1 VRSDAE
7 RLRDILDAIDQIRKY
22 SSKGR
27 EAFERDELIQV
38 WIVHHLARLGE
49 AVARLSPNVRNRRS
63 VAWKQIIGMRNI
75 LVHDYFRIDPETVW
89 TAVDLH
95 LPRVEERVREMLAA
109 LEEKSRLGS
118 SPISGIAAQV
128 T

>member
-22 SSKGR
+22 SSQGR
-27 EAFERDELIQV
+27 EAFQRDELIQV

-49 AVARLSPNVRNRRS
+49 AVARLSPSLRNRRS

-75 LVHDYFRIDPETVW
+75 LVHEYFRTDPETVW
-89 TAVDLH
+89 LAVELH
-95 LPRVEERVREMLAA
+95 LPPFERQVRDLLTE
-109 LEEKSRLGS
+109 LEK
-118 SPISGIAAQV
+118 Q
-128 T
+128 

>member
-49 AVARLSPNVRNRRS
+49 AAARLSPSLRRRRS
-63 VAWKQIIGMRNI
+63 VPWKQVVGMRNI
-75 LVHDYFRIDPETVW
+75 LVHEYFRIDPETVW
-89 TAVDLH
+89 TTVELH
-95 LPRVEERVREMLAA
+95 LPSLEKEARKILTEVEQE
-109 LEEKSRLGS
+109 
-118 SPISGIAAQV
+118 
-128 T
+128 

>member
-7 RLRDILDAIDQIRKY
+7 RLRDILDAIEQIGRY

-49 AVARLSPNVRNRRS
+49 AVARLSPNIRRRRS
-63 VAWKQIIGMRNI
+63 VPWNQIIGMRNI
-75 LVHDYFRIDPETVW
+75 LVHEYFRIEPETVW
-89 TAVDLH
+89 IAVENH
-95 LPRVEERVREMLAA
+95 LPPLEIRVRTILAE
-109 LEEKSRLGS
+109 LEE
-118 SPISGIAAQV
+118 Q
-128 T
+128 